1 MYITCRNIF
10 LTVCFFVYCS
20 DDATKDDGAFV
31 ETVAP
36 PQNENKEEEAKV
48 DEGVSAQQLMDELA
62 ATAARQTELVAQLK
76 TRYVGE
82 SSTLAQKDEEIAVL
96 RAQLAEA
103 QAEVGSFRVY
113 TDKVT
118 NEKLTAMAELE
129 QARGQLHQFRANLT
143 WAVRYLEEKKEEHFA
158 NIAEFKVR
166 MEKIVQ
172 AQEEKLRGLSIE
184 YDEEL
189 YPHLMSTIA
198 ERRYFLFSFLYFII
212 FCCYAFP

>member
-1 MYITCRNIF
+1 M
-10 LTVCFFVYCS
+10 
-20 DDATKDDGAFV
+20 

-198 ERRYFLFSFLYFII
+198 ERRYFLFSFVCFII
-212 FCCYAFP
+212 LCCYVFFNTSCPC